1 MKIAFGRK
9 DEDLDGCKIQ
19 LINPL
24 KIQRQKRENDSLY
37 MGLCI
42 PLLRLCS
49 FSFRSVSLQS
59 TTALPTSANIT
70 LNHSPNPSLYQQLPA
85 APGSAY
91 ISIPAHVS
99 PSPRIHKHLL
109 VLLILFHNT
118 PEDYTV
124 LPNMASSTS
133 RRCIRDLPHH

>member
-9 DEDLDGCKIQ
+9 DQDLDGCKIQ

-42 PLLRLCS
+42 PLLRLCL

-59 TTALPTSANIT
+59 TTALLTSANIT
-70 LNHSPNPSLYQQLPA
+70 LNHSPDPSLCQQLPV

-91 ISIPAHVS
+91 IHTCTCS
-99 PSPRIHKHLL
+99 PLPQNTQHLL
-109 VLLILFHNT
+109 VLLTLFHDT

-124 LPNMASSTS
+124 LPNVASSTS
-133 RRCIRDLPHH
+133 RRCIRD